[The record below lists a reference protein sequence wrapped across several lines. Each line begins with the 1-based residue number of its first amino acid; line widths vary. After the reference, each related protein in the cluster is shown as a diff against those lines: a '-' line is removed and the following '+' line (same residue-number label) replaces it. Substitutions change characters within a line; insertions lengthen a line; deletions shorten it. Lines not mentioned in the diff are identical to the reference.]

1 MAAGLASAGM
11 AHAATARNQLHASVI
26 TPAHKAV
33 AFFSGD
39 DRADLDDVDWVLPE
53 GCAPGDEIFHV
64 TGSAR
69 PAIVEWDY
77 VIDGPHSPDGLDFE
91 SIWFYPNGVS
101 VAAIERRLGCPL
113 PSLPGTIDPALAD
126 KVRAAVLEEAG
137 SPTPWRE
144 LSGEQCAQVPRDPG
158 QHSAYGCPVCERN
171 ELDLEWHVIEP
182 SDDVSSEIAVCRDCH
197 DRLHSPI
204 EPQLADL
211 LGEGRPP
218 CPSCSAEHTIRVLWG
233 FPPGPPPPGYE
244 LAGCTI
250 FGVTHEFRCSD
261 CGLSWTEDDS
271 YYPRVP
277 APASEERLRARVAS
291 TVMRPELEHPR
302 LRQNGRLVIGQYA
315 GPPDPGIDPAWE
327 SDGKTCVFFG
337 EDGRI
342 YNVAPTSI
350 RSIEPRDRLD
360 ELPEAHVIVDHAETQ
375 LFEALDSDSG
385 QVTLTSPYLSEPV
398 ALRLAELAERSRHE
412 WYLLTCLDARAAAN
426 HYLSIA
432 GLTRLLESGVMIQ
445 HCPRLHSKA
454 YVVGESFAMIGSA
467 NLTGA
472 GLGSAKASNL
482 ELSVAVPRSDV
493 PRVQGILDQWWDE
506 GFEVGQADIDH
517 LERQAAALP
526 PDPRPGPPGPRPPRD
541 LEAVVDQLL
550 DEARQDDV
558 GLWIKMLNNTPDPD
572 DWGSGGWFSSSRR
585 PSCAPGDLVLLYS
598 KKEHG
603 CVAVVEIAQSAQE
616 DPDLV
621 SDHQGEDA
629 GRQWPWVN
637 HARPRFMPYSPV
649 AVTARDL
656 DIKPQR
662 LQGGPK
668 KLQFNEFETGVRALA
683 AGCQIADAN
692 GGFVG

>member
-1 MAAGLASAGM
+1 M
-11 AHAATARNQLHASVI
+11 AHATTARNQLHVSVI

-33 AFFSGD
+33 AFFTGD
-39 DRADLDDVDWVLPE
+39 DRADLNDVDWVLPE

-91 SIWFYPNGVS
+91 SLWFYPDGVS
-101 VAAIERRLGCPL
+101 VAAVERRLGCPF

-126 KVRAAVLEEAG
+126 KVRAAVRAEAE
-137 SPTPWRE
+137 SPTSWRE
-144 LSGEQCAQVPRDPG
+144 LSDARCAQLTVVSEEY
-158 QHSAYGCPVCERN
+158 SAYGCPVCERT
-171 ELDLEWHVIEP
+171 ELDLERHIMEH
-182 SDDVSSEIAVCRDCH
+182 SDDVFSEIAVCRDCH
-197 DRLHSPI
+197 DRLHSPV

-218 CPSCSAEHTIRVLWG
+218 CPSCSAEHTVRVLWG

-244 LAGCTI
+244 TAGCVI
-250 FGVTHEFRCSD
+250 FGVTHEFRCGD

-277 APASEERLRARVAS
+277 APTGDMLVRARIAG

-302 LRQNGRLVIGQYA
+302 LRQNGRLVIGRYA
-315 GPPDPGIDPAWE
+315 GPPDHGVDPAWE
-327 SDGKTCVFFG
+327 SDGKTCVLLG

-342 YNVAPTSI
+342 YNVDPTSI
-350 RSIEPRDRLD
+350 RSTEPRDRLD
-360 ELPEAHVIVDHAETQ
+360 ELQETTVIVDHVEPE

-385 QVTLTSPYLSEPV
+385 QVTLASPYLSEPV

-412 WYLLTCLDARAAAN
+412 WYLLTCLDPRAAAN

-432 GLTRLLESGVMIQ
+432 GLTRLLEAGVMIQ
-445 HCPRLHSKA
+445 DCPQLHAKA
-454 YVVGESFAMIGSA
+454 YVVGTSFAMIGSA

-472 GLGSAKASNL
+472 GLGSAQASNL
-482 ELSVAVPRSDV
+482 ELSVTVPRSDV
-493 PRVQGILDQWWDE
+493 PRVQSILDQWWDE
-506 GFEVGQADIDH
+506 GFEVGQADIDR

-526 PDPRPGPPGPRPPRD
+526 PDPRPGPPAPRPRTD
-541 LEAVVDQLL
+541 LSAVVDQLL
-550 DEARQDDV
+550 KEARRDDV
-558 GLWIKMLNNTPDPD
+558 GLWIKTLNNTPDPD
-572 DWGSGGWFSSSRR
+572 DWVSDGWFSSGKR

-598 KKEHG
+598 KEEHG
-603 CVAVVEIAQSAQE
+603 CVAVVEIAHSAEE

-621 SDHQGEDA
+621 ADHLGEDA
-629 GRQWPWVN
+629 GRRWPWVN
-637 HARPRFMPYSPV
+637 IARPRFMPYDPI

-668 KLQFNEFETGVRALA
+668 RLQFNEFESGVRALA
-683 AGCQIADAN
+683 AGCRIAHGNA
-692 GGFVG
+692 GFVG